1 MAKQISFLDAAG
13 DAIRDA
19 LAPIVGNRKR
29 KDGSEAAILPSGA
42 GAAFRAQQMAD
53 RKAAEIAKRSAPD
66 PSARPAVKPEIPRLN
81 APSTSTSLTTTGSAP
96 STSTSLTTTGGAN
109 NLATRQP
116 TVIRG
121 TEMAGNE
128 LRNVTPKGGA
138 GITGG
143 AALLSPAVA
152 TGAALLATTQDAG
165 RGDYV
170 VETGDVNDVIRN
182 GAAYMQAE
190 ETKKNMFADQKAR
203 LAAQIASG
211 PDETTTRESGGNQ
224 RSSMDRQ
231 MVADFTA
238 GAPKAIPVAE
248 PIDNNTALALFNHT
262 HGSAFDP
269 KSSMD
274 KKKMAAITA
283 LMSKAGS
290 DKLTPNQFALQIYR
304 TTK

>member
-1 MAKQISFLDAAG
+1 MAKETSFLDAAG
-13 DAIRDA
+13 DAIRTA
-19 LAPIVGNRKR
+19 LTPVLGKRKR
-29 KDGSEAAILPSGA
+29 EDGSEAAIVGGGAA
-42 GAAFRAQQMAD
+42 GAYRAQQMANA
-53 RKAAEIAKRSAPD
+53 RAAALARGSAGD
-66 PSARPAVKPEIPRLN
+66 ASARPTAKPEIPRLN
-81 APSTSTSLTTTGSAP
+81 APSTSTSPTTTGSAP
-96 STSTSLTTTGGAN
+96 ATSTSLTTTGGAN

-143 AALLSPAVA
+143 AALLNPVAA

-165 RGDYV
+165 RGSTV
-170 VETGDVNDVIRN
+170 VEEGSVEDIIRN
-182 GAAYMQAE
+182 GGAIMQAE
-190 ETKKNMFADQKAR
+190 EAKKNMFADEKAR

-211 PDETTTRESGGNQ
+211 PEATMRESGGNQ

-231 MVADFTA
+231 MVADVTA

-248 PIDNNTALALFNHT
+248 PMDNNRALALFNNT

-274 KKKMAAITA
+274 KKKMAAITS

-290 DKLTPNQFALQIYR
+290 DKLTPNQFAMQIYR

>member
-1 MAKQISFLDAAG
+1 MAKEISFLDAAG
-13 DAIRDA
+13 DAIRTA
-19 LAPIVGNRKR
+19 LTPVLGKRKR
-29 KDGSEAAILPSGA
+29 EDGSEAAIVGG
-42 GAAFRAQQMAD
+42 GAAGVYRAQQMANA
-53 RKAAEIAKRSAPD
+53 RAAALARNSAGDASAK
-66 PSARPAVKPEIPRLN
+66 PAATPRLN
-81 APSTSTSLTTTGSAP
+81 APATSTSLTTTGSAP
-96 STSTSLTTTGGAN
+96 AASTSLTTTGGAN

-143 AALLSPAVA
+143 AALLNPVAA

-170 VETGDVNDVIRN
+170 VEKGDTANTIRE

-190 ETKKNMFADQKAR
+190 DTKKNMFADQRAR
-203 LAAQIASG
+203 LAEQIASG
-211 PDETTTRESGGNQ
+211 PDITDGAPKATPVME
-224 RSSMDRQ
+224 DI
-231 MVADFTA
+231 TA

-248 PIDNNTALALFNHT
+248 PMDNNRALALFNNT

-274 KKKMAAITA
+274 KKKMAAITS

-290 DKLTPNQFALQIYR
+290 DKLTPNQFAMQIYR